1 MNGILTDHRCLDL
14 LSLVFYHV
22 ELKQSTAMEQER
34 FARLSLSP
42 AIRNIRLSLVLQRN
56 GISLLFQQFSSS
68 MFCFYIFREHVK
80 KFVHNYTLQQIQ
92 TNGWLVYPP
101 SALAEPQG
109 KLNIRHNE
117 NRIIT

>member
-1 MNGILTDHRCLDL
+1 MNGIHTDHRCLDP

-22 ELKQSTAMEQER
+22 ELNQSTAMEEER

-42 AIRNIRLSLVLQRN
+42 ALRNIRLLLVLQRN

-109 KLNIRHNE
+109 KFNIRHNV
-117 NRIIT
+117 NHIIT

>member
-42 AIRNIRLSLVLQRN
+42 ALRNIRLSLVLQRN
-56 GISLLFQQFSSS
+56 GISLLFQQFSFG

-109 KLNIRHNE
+109 KLNIRHNV
-117 NRIIT
+117 NHIFT